1 MVYKNL
7 WKRVLDVVL
16 ALLALPFVAIAV
28 AVFAPIVHF
37 TDKGPAF
44 YNAQRLGKDGK
55 PFKMYKL
62 RSMYVNAPD
71 IRNAD
76 GSTYNG
82 DDDPRVTPVGRFM
95 RKTSIDELPQ
105 ILNVLKGDMSWI
117 GPRPD
122 PLDDLQIYTPRQR
135 TKLQVR
141 PGITGSSQAY
151 FRNAIEQ
158 DQKFE
163 NDVVYAENIS
173 FLFDVKIFLKT
184 IQTVLCKD
192 NVYND
197 AATQDE
203 KALQQIEEM
212 KVGQG
217 K

>member
-1 MVYKNL
+1 MMYKNL

-141 PGITGSSQAY
+141 PGITGYSQAY

-163 NDVVYAENIS
+163 NDVVYAENVS

>member
-122 PLDDLQIYTPRQR
+122 PLDDVQIYTPRQR

-141 PGITGSSQAY
+141 PGITGYSQAY

>member
-1 MVYKNL
+1 M
-7 WKRVLDVVL
+7 
-16 ALLALPFVAIAV
+16 
-28 AVFAPIVHF
+28 
-37 TDKGPAF
+37 
-44 YNAQRLGKDGK
+44 
-55 PFKMYKL
+55 
-62 RSMYVNAPD
+62 
-71 IRNAD
+71 
-76 GSTYNG
+76 
-82 DDDPRVTPVGRFM
+82 
-95 RKTSIDELPQ
+95 
-105 ILNVLKGDMSWI
+105 
-117 GPRPD
+117 
-122 PLDDLQIYTPRQR
+122 
-135 TKLQVR
+135 R
-141 PGITGSSQAY
+141 PGITGYSQAY

-163 NDVVYAENIS
+163 NDVVYAENVS